1 MNEFFSGF
9 TLACIHHEAHFKYLY
24 LTKVSRDEK
33 ELRNRDSK
41 NLLSE

>member
-9 TLACIHHEAHFKYLY
+9 TLACIHHGAQSQYLY